1 MDTPKGILWRLIA
14 QSEPRL
20 ADIIC
25 IDILEALLRLQD
37 DASNQASILLISC
50 WYWAFQTLYMLS
62 RRVTFTAN
70 TDTLHLSQ
78 ASTFGACEKDGI
90 TVIHALSRPHQR
102 KAACR
107 LPFLPRRERS
117 RAV

>member
-1 MDTPKGILWRLIA
+1 MLILGIPNVTHARFL
-14 QSEPRL
+14 
-20 ADIIC
+20 
-25 IDILEALLRLQD
+25 
-37 DASNQASILLISC
+37 DASQL
-50 WYWAFQTLYMLS
+50 
-62 RRVTFTAN
+62 TAN

-90 TVIHALSRPHQR
+90 TVIHALSRTHRR

>member
-20 ADIIC
+20 AEIIC

-50 WYWAFQTLYMLS
+50 
-62 RRVTFTAN
+62 
-70 TDTLHLSQ
+70 
-78 ASTFGACEKDGI
+78 
-90 TVIHALSRPHQR
+90 
-102 KAACR
+102 
-107 LPFLPRRERS
+107 
-117 RAV
+117 